1 MTYAIS
7 DMSSY
12 DDTGK
17 VQKSAYIMEAG
28 DYKIYVGN
36 SIKDAGEHGVRY
48 TYKVEDTEVT
58 EQLSQQCAPVQL
70 KKRLLANNTYE
81 DLKTNSDEMNP
92 HYTVPAEGT
101 TKVEAENFLNS
112 SGNLSVETFYDDNL
126 QMKNVWHF

>member
-36 SIKDAGEHGVRY
+36 SIKAAGEHGVRY
-48 TYKVEDTEVT
+48 TYKVEDT
-58 EQLSQQCAPVQL
+58 
-70 KKRLLANNTYE
+70 
-81 DLKTNSDEMNP
+81 
-92 HYTVPAEGT
+92 
-101 TKVEAENFLNS
+101 
-112 SGNLSVETFYDDNL
+112 
-126 QMKNVWHF
+126 